1 LESPQIWPA
10 SSTAMTMMF
19 SDRMTIKHKHVAK
32 NSK

>member
-1 LESPQIWPA
+1 MA
-10 SSTAMTMMF
+10 CVGTAMTMMF